1 MTCKA
6 RSAPRRTAARTAT
19 PAWPT
24 ATSGRTI
31 ECPLHQGV
39 FDIRSGKPKCPP
51 VDRPA
56 PLRGEGGRRCH
67 LPEGGS
73 RVNAG
78 AIVIVGAGQ
87 AGGWAATT
95 LRDRGYDGRIVLLG
109 DEPHAPYGRPPL
121 SKAVLSARP
130 WRKAPSCS
138 PRTSW
143 SRWASSSSP
152 ASRRCGCASRTG
164 GWTSAG
170 QALAYDKLILCTGGH
185 GASAA
190 LPGVD
195 HDGVH
200 VLRTR
205 ADAERLRARLGPD
218 RHVLIVGGG
227 WIGLEV
233 AAGAP
238 VRQQGHGAGREARL
252 CARSVQ
258 PGVSAHLATL
268 HAANGVALRL
278 NAGLRAVGGSADG
291 RPVAELADGSSIA
304 ADAIVLGVGRPPTMR
319 WRATPALPA
328 IAACWWTS
336 VAARRRRTYTR
347 PAMWPCRAARRR
359 PLAAGV
365 LAERAGS
372 GHGGGAVGAG
382 PGRSV
387 SADRRGLVGAIRR
400 HGADRRLSGAGG
412 QRGAAAQADARALLC
427 RWRWMRKAAPWRA

>member
-1 MTCKA
+1 M
-6 RSAPRRTAARTAT
+6 
-19 PAWPT
+19 
-24 ATSGRTI
+24 
-31 ECPLHQGV
+31 
-39 FDIRSGKPKCPP
+39 
-51 VDRPA
+51 
-56 PLRGEGGRRCH
+56 
-67 LPEGGS
+67 
-73 RVNAG
+73 NAG

-109 DEPHAPYGRPPL
+109 DEPHAPYERPPL
-121 SKAVLSARP
+121 SKAVLSGQALAESTELFAAHKLESMGIEFEPGVAALRL
-130 WRKAPSCS
+130 RVAD
-138 PRTSW
+138 
-143 SRWASSSSP
+143 
-152 ASRRCGCASRTG
+152 RRVD
-164 GWTSAG
+164 TSAG
-170 QALAYDKLILCTGGH
+170 QALAYDKLILCTGGRPTVP
-185 GASAA
+185 A

-233 AAGAP
+233 AATA
-238 VRQQGHGAGREARL
+238 RQSGSKVTVLEREARL

-304 ADAIVLGVGRPPTMR
+304 ADAIVLGVGLTPNDALARDAGIACDRGVLVDERCRTSAPDVYAAGDVAVSARP
-319 WRATPALPA
+319 AA
-328 IAACWWTS
+328 AACGWSPGRTRRIR
-336 VAARRRRTYTR
+336 ARRRRCRRWAWAKRIGR
-347 PAMWPCRAARRR
+347 PARSGRSNTTPWCRSSAFRRWRPARCCGRRR
-359 PLAAGV
+359 MP
-365 LAERAGS
+365 
-372 GHGGGAVGAG
+372 
-382 PGRSV
+382 
-387 SADRRGLVGAIRR
+387 
-400 HGADRRLSGAGG
+400 
-412 QRGAAAQADARALLC
+412 ARCC